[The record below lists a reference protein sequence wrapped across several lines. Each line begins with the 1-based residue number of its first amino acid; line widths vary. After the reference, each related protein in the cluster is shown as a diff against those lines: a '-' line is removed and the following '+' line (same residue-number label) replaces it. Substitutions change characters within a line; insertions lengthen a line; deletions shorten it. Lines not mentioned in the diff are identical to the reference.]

1 MFWKNTQTETARL
14 DAERNAQAR
23 AHAENYVPPV
33 KRIGD
38 FVGIGDH
45 ACRASEIE
53 EIGFSGYEFDGDTGG
68 FDLVVIGFRSHFRF
82 SMPEEVSKM
91 AAVNALEKMERANP
105 GKAALWMGSAKEE
118 LEK

>member
-68 FDLVVIGFRSHFRF
+68 FDLVVIGFRSGTEQEFDV
-82 SMPEEVSKM
+82 PLYTGPKWAAEILK
-91 AAVNALEKMERANP
+91 AVNGG
-105 GKAALWMGSAKEE
+105 GK
-118 LEK
+118 